1 MRVNVYAEEMSDRI
15 EIIVK
20 EIDGKEYTGL
30 RIYLELPATVDGK
43 QYKGPFMHRPGDDDS
58 SAVTFWGKRSL
69 LATMKTVVAR
79 LEEHYQ
85 GRDRHLPLPLID
97 VVRSNIVAC
106 HACGI
111 HRPPGAGGVAWHYIG
126 DKALCVACGDEL
138 QNPPSDPVP
147 AIPVPVGVV
156 LADGRTVQ
164 VGIDEIL
171 SINGIP
177 RESFNCP
184 KCKSI
189 GTVVANG
196 ACLSLVCQVK
206 ADVDRQ
212 LARYGEE
219 LDRSNVGIVLA
230 DGRTVDPDL
239 APMYSKAH
247 ESESASY
254 SETSATI
261 TTTSEKCPVCREEV
275 SRGIHTG
282 QECPNCGVGPNG

>member
-1 MRVNVYAEEMSDRI
+1 MRVNVYAEEMTDRI
-15 EIIVK
+15 EIIAK

-43 QYKGPFMHRPGDDDS
+43 QYKGPFMRRPGDDDS

-69 LATMKTVVAR
+69 LATMKEVVAR

-85 GRDRHLPLPLID
+85 GKDRHLPLPLID

-126 DKALCVACGDEL
+126 DKALCGPCGDEL

-147 AIPVPVGVV
+147 A
-156 LADGRTVQ
+156 LTVN
-164 VGIDEIL
+164 E
-171 SINGIP
+171 IP
-177 RESFNCP
+177 RESFDCP
-184 KCKSI
+184 TCKSV
-189 GTVVANG
+189 GTVVNG
-196 ACLSLVCQVK
+196 TCLSLVCQVK
-206 ADVDRQ
+206 ADMDRQ

-219 LDRSNVGIVLA
+219 LDRASVGVGA
-230 DGRTVDPDL
+230 
-239 APMYSKAH
+239 
-247 ESESASY
+247 
-254 SETSATI
+254 
-261 TTTSEKCPVCREEV
+261 TSEKCPVCREEV
-275 SRGIHTG
+275 SHGIHTG